1 LELKPTV
8 FDLFCGAGGFSEGFR
23 QAGFDI
29 VLGIDSNKQAI
40 NTFNNNHK
48 RKGRGIKIE
57 NIDRNYIMTET
68 GNKEIDVLI
77 GGPPCQA
84 FSAAAIAKWRSL
96 GRSSGMK
103 NPLNQLYREFLRI
116 VDEINPKFF
125 VIENV
130 ERILSIDEGIVK
142 QNIQR
147 QIGNKYLINFYRVDV
162 ANFGIPQHRKRAI
175 IIGNRLN
182 VPNPDLQKQI
192 YNSIQKIYVTVKD
205 AISDLPKLQAGKGRK
220 IQNYPRRKNISE
232 YALARRQNSKLVY
245 DQIARQH
252 NKRDLAIFKML
263 KPGKKITDIP
273 SDIIPYRKDI
283 FLDKYKK
290 QSWNKPSSTIL
301 AHLSKDG
308 LMFIHPD
315 NKQNRSFTPR
325 EAARLQ
331 SFDDTYIFEGPRT
344 HQYIQIGNAVPPLFA
359 KFIGMQIIELLK
371 LEKSSF
377 IENVPLNIYKFA

>member
-103 NPLNQLYREFLRI
+103 NPLNQLYIEFLRI

-263 KPGKKITDIP
+263 KPGKKITDLP